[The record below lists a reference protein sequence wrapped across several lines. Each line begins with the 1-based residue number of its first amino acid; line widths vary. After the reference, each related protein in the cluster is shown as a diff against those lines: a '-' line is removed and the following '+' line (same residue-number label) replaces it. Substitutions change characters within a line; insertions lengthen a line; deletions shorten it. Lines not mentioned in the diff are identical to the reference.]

1 MTRDLEGGG
10 KRFPWKTNT
19 REDDCFFGNHL
30 ALCGLPIAKTELT
43 AKTGKAFIHS
53 FVRSWDTQFLP
64 SKGLESG
71 QRGWRSRQIRIES
84 NTIIVQCT
92 NTCRTKG
99 GM

>member
-30 ALCGLPIAKTELT
+30 ALCRLPIAKTELT

-53 FVRSWDTQFLP
+53 LIHLFMGYTVSAF
-64 SKGLESG
+64 
-71 QRGWRSRQIRIES
+71 QRLGVWAERVVITTDMYRIKYHNS
-84 NTIIVQCT
+84 AMY
-92 NTCRTKG
+92 KHL
-99 GM
+99 